1 MSDRQF
7 KRGKVWLANLN
18 PTQGSEQAGTRP
30 VIVFQNEIV
39 SQFSTT
45 IITIPLTTNLRRAS
59 LPICIAIAQ
68 GDGGL
73 AQDSV
78 ALCFQM
84 RVLDKSRLIQ
94 KLGQLSTETIAQLEE
109 VVLLTLG
116 YEF

>member
-1 MSDRQF
+1 M
-7 KRGKVWLANLN
+7 
-18 PTQGSEQAGTRP
+18 
-30 VIVFQNEIV
+30 
-39 SQFSTT
+39 
-45 IITIPLTTNLRRAS
+45 
-59 LPICIAIAQ
+59 AIAQ

-84 RVLDKSRLIQ
+84 RVLDKTRLIRS
-94 KLGQLSTETIAQLEE
+94 LGQLSTETIAQLEE